1 MAGFAIEDMLL
12 KVSAET
18 VPTGQVLIWFGI
30 IGGAIFAGI
39 AKAQG
44 QLLAPREVFQRT
56 MLVRNS
62 LEISGR
68 LFYTLAF
75 VLTPLSSA
83 TAILQATPIVVVAG
97 AALVFGE
104 KVGWRRWTAIL
115 VGLSGVLII
124 LQPGAESFTPLS
136 ILAVLGMLGF
146 AGRDLATRAA
156 PKTLS
161 GPVLGVWGFLM
172 ILIAGIGYS
181 LWDFAPLVVPDGVG
195 ALALIAASGMGVLA
209 YSCLTLAMRTGDV
222 SAVTPFRYSRLMFG
236 VVLGIIV
243 FGETLTTSMIL
254 GSSVIVL
261 SGLYILAR
269 GRR

>member
-1 MAGFAIEDMLL
+1 M
-12 KVSAET
+12 
-18 VPTGQVLIWFGI
+18 
-30 IGGAIFAGI
+30 
-39 AKAQG
+39 
-44 QLLAPREVFQRT
+44 
-56 MLVRNS
+56 
-62 LEISGR
+62 
-68 LFYTLAF
+68 
-75 VLTPLSSA
+75 
-83 TAILQATPIVVVAG
+83 
-97 AALVFGE
+97 
-104 KVGWRRWTAIL
+104 
-115 VGLSGVLII
+115 LII

>member
-30 IGGAIFAGI
+30 IGGALFAGI
-39 AKAQG
+39 AKSQG

-62 LEISGR
+62 FEISGR

>member
-30 IGGAIFAGI
+30 IGGAFFVGI

-62 LEISGR
+62 FEISGR

-161 GPVLGVWGFLM
+161 GPVLGAWGFLM

-222 SAVTPFRYSRLMFG
+222 SAVTPFRYSRLIFG

>member
-12 KVSAET
+12 KVAAQT
-18 VPTGQVLIWFGI
+18 VPTGQVLIWFGV
-30 IGGAIFAGI
+30 IGGAIFAVI
-39 AKAQG
+39 AKSRG
-44 QLLAPREVFQRT
+44 HELAPRTVFQST
-56 MLVRNS
+56 MLVRNTF
-62 LEISGR
+62 EISGR

-115 VGLSGVLII
+115 VGLFGVLIV
-124 LQPGAESFTPLS
+124 LKPGTDSFTPLS

-156 PKTLS
+156 PKSLS
-161 GPVLGVWGFLM
+161 GPVLGAWGFLM
-172 ILIAGIGYS
+172 IVIAGVGFS
-181 LWDFAPLVVPDGVG
+181 LWDSA
-195 ALALIAASGMGVLA
+195 ALTLPSATSAVSLFAASAMGVIA
-209 YSCLTLAMRTGDV
+209 YSCLTLAMRSGDV
-222 SAVTPFRYSRLMFG
+222 SAVTPFRYSRLIFG
-236 VVLGIIV
+236 VALGVVV

-254 GSSVIVL
+254 GSAIIVL